1 MTTLTLLANGQKV
14 DEKSISF
21 IGEESISGNLS
32 WLPENEGEI
41 EFEII
46 LGQVSGETYKD
57 NNKKKIKTRVEKNY
71 PSTNCRLVP

>member
-57 NNKKKIKTRVEKNY
+57 NNKRKLKRG
-71 PSTNCRLVP
+71 